1 MRQAAFHVGG
11 VEDIWRTASNRLLVH
26 VREHVLVAMR
36 VAVGH
41 VWAGQVAAEEILVVE
56 V

>member
-1 MRQAAFHVGG
+1 MRQATLRVRC
-11 VEDIWRTASNRLLVH
+11 VKDIWRTTSNWLLVH
-26 VREHVLVAMR
+26 VREHVLVAMG

-41 VWAGQVAAEEILVVE
+41 VWAGQVAAEKILVVE